1 MGKNYI
7 EHIVTSA
14 VSIGKLNSSVTWES
28 GCVCVVRFQA
38 IRFII
43 MPVMVWLESIEAF
56 VISYITSVLAI
67 HCYNGGVYFSLIHTE
82 CQHCVES
89 FFFFYKKGIFTASA
103 KLKYV
108 KKKNNNTTF

>member
-89 FFFFYKKGIFTASA
+89 FFFYKKGIFTASA